1 MADISDDP
9 EYVYPDEDLQPDPEY
24 TYPEED
30 PGPLTASA
38 WWQVH
43 GGHFLRRAEAITRGV
58 EDEDVDLH
66 TLKETLDRVA
76 HIVEE
81 VTSRQQGL

>member
-43 GGHFLRRAEAITRGV
+43 GGHFLRRAEGIARAV
-58 EDEDVDLH
+58 EEEAGDVH
-66 TLKETLDRVA
+66 ELKEVLALVA

-81 VTSRQQGL
+81 VTCRQQGL